1 MVDLEQRV
9 AVLEK
14 EIADLKLQLE
24 ERPYKNEL
32 ILLELR
38 KKRLLGKLEITPMEQ
53 RPIVLAAIARL
64 DCCAQSWKLLR
75 ESLPLA
81 KQ

>member
-32 ILLELR
+32 ILLDLR
-38 KKRLLGKLEITPMEQ
+38 
-53 RPIVLAAIARL
+53 
-64 DCCAQSWKLLR
+64 
-75 ESLPLA
+75 
-81 KQ
+81 